1 MKDLGPVTKLGMGR
15 RTGEV
20 VLESP
25 KETQESK
32 VVEASSN
39 GDGSGQNEDQVKSP
53 DQMISPDR
61 YQEGTAILIR
71 TRSKRKKLNWSPPSK
86 PKKKEPSTENKEQQ
100 IA

>member
-20 VLESP
+20 VLELP
-25 KETQESK
+25 KETPKSE

-39 GDGSGQNEDQVKSP
+39 GDESGETEDQVKSP

-61 YQEGTAILIR
+61 YQEGTAMLIR
-71 TRSKRKKLNWSPPSK
+71 TRSKRKKLNWTPPSK
-86 PKKKEPSTENKEQQ
+86 SKKKEPVTENKEQQ